1 MTAPQADAISFRTLA
16 LFRTRMRVAVSGTH
30 ATGKS
35 TLVVE
40 LARHL
45 PGYRVVEEP
54 YYKLLDEGELFAGV
68 PSTDDF
74 EQLLARSV
82 AELEAERA
90 RKVLFDRCPAD
101 YLGYLAALGGV
112 AESRVA
118 PWFNRVCDAIAT
130 LDLVVFV
137 PIERPDRIDGK
148 IEQRRLRKRVHEEIR
163 EILVDDAWKIGVPVV
178 EVSGT
183 VEERVWQVL
192 ARMQPG
198 RAIC

>member
-1 MTAPQADAISFRTLA
+1 
-16 LFRTRMRVAVSGTH
+16 MRVAVSGTH

-35 TLVVE
+35 TLVLE

-45 PGYRVVEEP
+45 PGYRVVQEP
-54 YYKLLDEGELFAGV
+54 YYELLEEGEQFAGM
-68 PSTDDF
+68 PSVDDF

-82 AELEAERA
+82 AEVEAQRA
-90 RKVLFDRCPAD
+90 RNVIFDRCPAD
-101 YLGYLAALGGV
+101 YVGYVAALSAGSQSGV
-112 AESRVA
+112 T
-118 PWFNRVCDAIAT
+118 PWFNRVCDAIAG

-137 PIERPDRIDGK
+137 PIEHPDRIGGK
-148 IEQRRLRKRVHEEIR
+148 VEQRRLRKRVHQEIR
-163 EILVDDAWKIGVPVV
+163 EVLVDDAWGIGVPVV